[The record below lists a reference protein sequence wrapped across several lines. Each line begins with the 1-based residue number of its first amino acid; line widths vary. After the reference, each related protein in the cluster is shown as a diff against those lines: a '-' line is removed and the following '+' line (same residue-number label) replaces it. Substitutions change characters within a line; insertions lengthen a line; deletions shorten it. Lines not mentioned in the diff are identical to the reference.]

1 MLKQLQYKCNVQKDK
16 INSFS
21 SIFMKENLTDKMKER
36 WKMKDA
42 PKGSFKRKIAI
53 RNICSVHSTHVRIRS
68 KVFILRL
75 FFFFAI
81 MNRFCI
87 SWHYHHILY
96 YFFCHFV
103 TCSAFPKKSEY
114 SRKNMNIQENLF
126 GRSKTFI
133 TTYNMLP
140 LYVHPPMHKI
150 KMDIKKR
157 NGSETKR
164 KC

>member
-16 INSFS
+16 INSSS
-21 SIFMKENLTDKMKER
+21 SIVMKENLTDKMKER

-68 KVFILRL
+68 KVFILRFL
-75 FFFFAI
+75 FAI

-96 YFFCHFV
+96 YFFAISLLALLSPKNLNIREKIWIFKKI
-103 TCSAFPKKSEY
+103 CSVVVKHSL
-114 SRKNMNIQENLF
+114 QH
-126 GRSKTFI
+126 
-133 TTYNMLP
+133 MLP